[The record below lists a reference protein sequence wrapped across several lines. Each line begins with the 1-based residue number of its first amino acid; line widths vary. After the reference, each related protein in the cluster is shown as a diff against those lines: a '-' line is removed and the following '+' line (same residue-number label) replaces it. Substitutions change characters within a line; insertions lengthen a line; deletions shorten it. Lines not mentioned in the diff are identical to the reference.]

1 MKNLL
6 KNLCILGAA
15 LPLCACS
22 VDSRVAK
29 TPSKFWKAPSDALP
43 ETYYR
48 PAQIKTGEIEENQSQ
63 ALCAAEKLL
72 AGRTLNL
79 ADLVDIALE
88 NNTSTRQY
96 WFSAKVYAAQ
106 KGKVD
111 SQYYPSISVGAK
123 VYRQKTRQVSPF
135 SYAVGTFWDTGYGA
149 SLDINWLLFDFGK
162 RESQSAAAREALRA
176 ANFDYNQSLQD
187 MVLSVYEAYFN
198 YCDAV
203 ASAETAKA
211 NLEDAQ
217 SAYKEADARFKNSV
231 GNKQDALRALANAKN
246 AEAELERANAG
257 IESARASLA
266 KVLGIEVSPSLNI
279 STDMQI
285 PESKEAQT
293 RIDDLIAGALKSRQD
308 VLASYANY
316 AYARKTELAGKL
328 DYLPKI
334 GAQGSFEWGDFA
346 NDRYYGTPSNNYA
359 VAAVLTWEIFDGFSR
374 RYELISAQA
383 KARAAAQSLKQ
394 TQIEV
399 VAGVWSN
406 YYSYKGAL
414 KQLESANAA
423 VEASQEAYEA
433 TKTAYEN
440 GVSTLTDL
448 LNSQSLLSQ
457 SRRQRVNAR
466 SFAAASV
473 ARLAH
478 ATGALTAN
486 IEEEE

>member
-6 KNLCILGAA
+6 RNLCLMGAA
-15 LPLCACS
+15 ASLAACS
-22 VDSRVAK
+22 VDSQVAK
-29 TPSKFWKAPSDALP
+29 TPTKFWKAPSDALP

-48 PAQIKTGEIEENQSQ
+48 PAQIKTEEILENQDE
-63 ALCAAEKLL
+63 ALCAAEKLI
-72 AGRTLNL
+72 AGKKLNL
-79 ADLVDIALE
+79 ADLIDLALE

-96 WFSAKVYAAQ
+96 WFAAKVYAAQ

-111 SQYYPSISVGAK
+111 SQYFPSISVGAK

-187 MVLSVYEAYFN
+187 LVLNVYVAYFN
-198 YCDAV
+198 FYSAI
-203 ASAETAKA
+203 ASAEAAQA
-211 NLEDAQ
+211 NLADAQ
-217 SAYKEADARFKNSV
+217 SAYEEADARLKNSV

-246 AEAELERANAG
+246 AEAAL
-257 IESARASLA
+257 ESAKSEIETSRAALA
-266 KVLGIEVSPSLNI
+266 KVLGIEISSAMEI
-279 STDMQI
+279 STDIEI
-285 PESKEAQT
+285 PESAEAQKQ
-293 RIDDLIAGALKSRQD
+293 IDEIIAGALKTRQS
-308 VLASYANY
+308 VLASYSNY
-316 AYARKTELAGKL
+316 ASAQKEALASKL

-334 GAQGSFEWGDFA
+334 GAQGSFEWGDFTT
-346 NDRYYGTPSNNYA
+346 DRYYGTPSNNYA
-359 VAAVLTWEIFDGFSR
+359 VAAVLTWNIFDGFTR
-374 RYELISAQA
+374 QYEIISAEA

-394 TQIEV
+394 EQIEV
-399 VAGVWSN
+399 VAGVWAY
-406 YYSYKGAL
+406 YYSYKSAL

-423 VEASQEAYEA
+423 VDASQEAYDA

-448 LNSQSLLSQ
+448 LNSQALLSQ
-457 SRRQRVNAR
+457 AR
-466 SFAAASV
+466 SQSVGARSLVATSV

-478 ATGALTAN
+478 AAGSLTAN
-486 IEEEE
+486 IEEE